1 MIINKIDNIYI
12 VKILNTNI
20 NLYSKEELE
29 QIAKQIIFKINKNY
43 KFQNTIHLEFYQ
55 NKNYGTIIKITDY
68 NTSFIDNKEKTVKIT
83 IHTETHFLYKL
94 DYFSIKHKNTIK
106 HNIYYYKKN
115 FYLEIENDIPL
126 KDYLNILESSE
137 VIYEDTDLIIDK
149 AIKI

>member
-68 NTSFIDNKEKTVKIT
+68 NTPFIDNKEKTVKIT

-94 DYFSIKHKNTIK
+94 DYFNIKNKKKHK